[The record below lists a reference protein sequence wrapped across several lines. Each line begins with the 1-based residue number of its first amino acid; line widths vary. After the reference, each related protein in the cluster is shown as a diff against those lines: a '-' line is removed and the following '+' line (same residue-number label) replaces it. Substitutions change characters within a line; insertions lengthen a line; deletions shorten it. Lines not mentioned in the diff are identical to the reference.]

1 MGPGLR
7 KSYGYDEFGMTEEL
21 ENREI
26 IYQKGDAKIYG
37 ERNNARGKELEPV
50 KQFLKDRGYKMT
62 VIKKY
67 VYAEKEAG

>member
-1 MGPGLR
+1 MNTIER
-7 KSYGYDEFGMTEEL
+7 RM
-21 ENREI
+21 NN
-26 IYQKGDAKIYG
+26 YG

-67 VYAEKEAG
+67 VYAEKEKC